1 MSRSVF
7 TRNVCHCFHFTNYY
21 FYCPCSSYP
30 PQIRD
35 ASQKQEGSAPSTP
48 KLLFWTKAMGPRGVP
63 ALSFCSL
70 TRAEEFVMA
79 KIPNRQV
86 PFCALI
92 PRCPQDFYACFV
104 FPGALPPPCL
114 SHSDPGFS
122 QPLWIPPF
130 PLAPAL
136 GRIWEDCA
144 ALDPSTGQERA
155 ARPCAWPCS
164 RSRNP
169 GGWGGPCWAR
179 TRPGAG
185 RCPFWGHFAVR
196 DPLNTANMSPQKC
209 PSGRKLSSSFAPWS
223 KASTRGWRPGG
234 LEAPSSP
241 RPYFTC
247 LRCLRVLAVC
257 LCMQPCQRDPRYP
270 K

>member
-1 MSRSVF
+1 
-7 TRNVCHCFHFTNYY
+7 
-21 FYCPCSSYP
+21 
-30 PQIRD
+30 
-35 ASQKQEGSAPSTP
+35 
-48 KLLFWTKAMGPRGVP
+48 MGPRGVP

-169 GGWGGPCWAR
+169 GGWGVPAGPGRGLGLVGAR
-179 TRPGAG
+179 FEGTSLLGIP
-185 RCPFWGHFAVR
+185 
-196 DPLNTANMSPQKC
+196 
-209 PSGRKLSSSFAPWS
+209 
-223 KASTRGWRPGG
+223 
-234 LEAPSSP
+234 
-241 RPYFTC
+241 
-247 LRCLRVLAVC
+247 
-257 LCMQPCQRDPRYP
+257 
-270 K
+270 